1 MRLFKLSL
9 WVVLMASLVMGGAG
23 CKRKPK
29 TITPINGNAYDGKAI
44 VDKGQQPPVASP
56 GDSGTLPGNTKNGD
70 YVLPQGT
77 PIAANPD
84 GSIPVTGDY
93 DRSNYNENR
102 EFFKANTVYFDFD
115 RSSVRAAERVRV
127 EEVAAYMKGTPACMV
142 EIEGHCDERGTEEYN
157 RALGER
163 RALAVREYLV
173 NLGIQPER
181 VHTISYGED
190 KPAEIGSNES
200 AWAKNRRGEFIL
212 LTPKQ

>member
-23 CKRKPK
+23 CKRGPK
-29 TITPINGNAYDGKAI
+29 SPTPIHGNTYESGKTGI
-44 VDKGQQPPVASP
+44 GTQQPPVDLSGGKP
-56 GDSGTLPGNTKNGD
+56 LPEGTRGDDYKLP
-70 YVLPQGT
+70 PGT

-84 GSIPVTGDY
+84 GSIPLNGDY
-93 DRSNYNENR
+93 DRTKYNENR

-190 KPAEIGSNES
+190 KPAEIGNNES

-212 LTPKQ
+212 LMPKQ

>member
-29 TITPINGNAYDGKAI
+29 TITPINANAYDGKTGGTAT
-44 VDKGQQPPVASP
+44 QQPPVDLSGGKP
-56 GDSGTLPGNTKNGD
+56 LPDGTRGDD
-70 YVLPQGT
+70 YKLPQGT
-77 PIAANPD
+77 SIAANPD
-84 GSIPVTGDY
+84 GSIPVAGDY
-93 DRSNYNENR
+93 DRSKYNENR

-190 KPAEIGSNES
+190 RPAELGSNES

>member
-1 MRLFKLSL
+1 MRLFRLSL

-29 TITPINGNAYDGKAI
+29 TITPINANAYDGGKTGI
-44 VDKGQQPPVASP
+44 GTQQPPVDL
-56 GDSGTLPGNTKNGD
+56 GGGNKLPGGE
-70 YVLPQGT
+70 GT
-77 PIAANPD
+77 TGVYTPPVDSTALKTGEGTGLVSFNPD
-84 GSIPVTGDY
+84 DF
-93 DRSNYNENR
+93 NR
-102 EFFKANTVYFDFD
+102 NPDFFKANTVYFDFD

-127 EEVAAYMKGTPACMV
+127 EEVAAYLKGKPREMV
-142 EIEGHCDERGTEEYN
+142 QVEGHCDERGTEEYN

-163 RALAVREYLV
+163 RALAVREYLI
-173 NLGIQPER
+173 NLGVEPER

-190 KPAEIGSNES
+190 RPAEIGSNES